1 MRALT
6 RLWRAL
12 ESIPGLLDVP
22 AWWEHA
28 CGDDFPVI
36 RPYLIST
43 DVFGHRYPCPRHPRD
58 HECPRRIIDYGD
70 GEFAA
75 ICRHSHQFCE
85 RIPLAPK
92 DALIHTIDM
101 AKFAGALAPALKI
114 RPQRL
119 RYFGGLREIGVSIAP
134 ATRSCPAFLAIVT
147 SPDQLQRS
155 LHELLLSHPTPF
167 VLLAPTSRFLTA
179 DHIRLLDRH
188 KSIFVSLEETVG
200 VDEDGHFAPLQAAY
214 EEEAQ
219 PTAVAARQAL
229 VDACGAM
236 DADSYRAARVHKSD
250 FYKWLT
256 GKLSDKSSK
265 SKRIEEVLRTP
276 AHCGGQE

>member
-12 ESIPGLLDVP
+12 ESIPGLLDVL
-22 AWWEHA
+22 AWWEHS

-36 RPYLIST
+36 QPYLLPT
-43 DVFGHRYPCPRHPRD
+43 DIFGHRYPCPRYPRD

-85 RIPLAPK
+85 RIPLSPK

-101 AKFAGALAPALKI
+101 ARFTGALAPALRI
-114 RPQRL
+114 RPQKPREFC
-119 RYFGGLREIGVSIAP
+119 RVREIGVSIAP
-134 ATRSCPAFLAIVT
+134 ATRNCPAFLAIVT
-147 SPDQLQRS
+147 SADQLQRS

-167 VLLAPTSRFLTA
+167 LLLAPTSRFLTA
-179 DHIRLLDRH
+179 DHLRLLDRH
-188 KSIFVSLEETVG
+188 KSIFVSLEEAIG
-200 VDEDGHFAPLQAAY
+200 VDEDGHFAPLQAAG

-219 PTAVAARQAL
+219 PTAVADRQAL
-229 VDACGAM
+229 VDAYGAM
-236 DADSYRAARVHKSD
+236 DADIYRAARVHKSD

-276 AHCGGQE
+276 ARTSGRE